1 MSDTSTDSEDE
12 GYVLVDNNEVAPIDI
27 SVQDTMNQILYWIGF
42 RTEAQRTSLIE
53 DAFESFDDFKSL
65 TEKDISTM
73 SSDFSSRTVAN
84 GKITF
89 GTRRSKQLK
98 ALVHWVHDFYRV
110 SGNPTIV
117 GLSTGV
123 FRLQLDRALA
133 RAEIRKSMIL
143 QSKTSA
149 TAATPGPLE
158 NEKQWKP
165 WEEKFCNYA
174 RSHIGSNGIPLSYV
188 IRENEVP
195 DIEGMHPDFVSQ
207 TISCAPL
214 TGEYYSADRRTVFN
228 MIVSF
233 TTGQPSRDWIKNT
246 LRYSDG
252 RRSMIALRT
261 HFAGEGNAS
270 RNMAEAE
277 RMHESIHYRGERALS
292 FETFLTQCQKM
303 FNIFEKEGEEMSDEA
318 KVRFLFRK
326 VQHAG
331 LRSSIDALKAS
342 QTTGTEL
349 TYTMAANHLS
359 TAVSELPEYIAKNA
373 RNVSGIHQGDGG
385 GKGDIYN
392 KDGTINTGHI
402 PTWKTLPF
410 KDRKIVNDERRRLGI
425 KYNDKGKGN
434 AGKGGGPRN
443 KNAANTNRMKQ
454 LEDQNLKYKRQIKAM
469 KRVNHDDEGST
480 ETETDIDAGDQFGG
494 KASRKKKVRIQDA

>member
-1 MSDTSTDSEDE
+1 MEDPVDDD
-12 GYVLVDNNEVAPIDI
+12 YVLVEGDDLAQININI
-27 SVQDTMNQILYWIGF
+27 QDTMNQILHWIGF

-73 SSDFSSRTVAN
+73 STDFGNRTVAN

-89 GTRRSKQLK
+89 GTRRTKQLK
-98 ALVHWVHDFYRV
+98 AFVHWVQDFYRV

-117 GLSTGV
+117 GLSAST
-123 FRLQLDRALA
+123 FRSQLDRSLA

-149 TAATPGPLE
+149 SAASPGPLE
-158 NEKQWKP
+158 TEKQWKH

-188 IRENEVP
+188 IRENDEP
-195 DIEGMHPDFVSQ
+195 DINGEHSDFVSQ

-214 TGEYYSADRRTVFN
+214 TGEYYSADRMTVFN

-233 TTGQPSRDWIKNT
+233 TTGQPSGDWIKNT
-246 LRYSDG
+246 LKYSDG
-252 RRSMIALRT
+252 RRSMNALRA

-277 RMHESIHYRGERALS
+277 RMHESIHYKSERALS

-303 FNIFEKEGEEMSDEA
+303 FNIFEKEGEEMSDES

-326 VQHAG
+326 IQHDG

-342 QTTGTEL
+342 QTTGTDL
-349 TYTMAANHLS
+349 TYT
-359 TAVSELPEYIAKNA
+359 I
-373 RNVSGIHQGDGG
+373 
-385 GKGDIYN
+385 IYPPQFQN
-392 KDGTINTGHI
+392 YLNT
-402 PTWKTLPF
+402 LL
-410 KDRKIVNDERRRLGI
+410 KIVEKYQAFIRAMEEIKVTYIIKMEPSILVISLLGVLSHI
-425 KYNDKGKGN
+425 KIGK
-434 AGKGGGPRN
+434 
-443 KNAANTNRMKQ
+443 
-454 LEDQNLKYKRQIKAM
+454 
-469 KRVNHDDEGST
+469 
-480 ETETDIDAGDQFGG
+480 
-494 KASRKKKVRIQDA
+494 